1 MRIEL
6 QHLQTE
12 QHYKNWLM
20 GLIEYRISPH
30 WFWSIQDLYNYGH
43 PTENPH
49 YYSISTGY
57 NKGASRLS
65 ITYGKQRAGLFC
77 VGGVCREVPASNG
90 ISISLTNS
98 F

>member
-1 MRIEL
+1 
-6 QHLQTE
+6 
-12 QHYKNWLM
+12 M
-20 GLIEYRISPH
+20 GLLEYKISPH

-43 PTENPH
+43 ANQNVH

-57 NKGASRLS
+57 NYGANRIA

-90 ISISLTNS
+90 FTISLTSS